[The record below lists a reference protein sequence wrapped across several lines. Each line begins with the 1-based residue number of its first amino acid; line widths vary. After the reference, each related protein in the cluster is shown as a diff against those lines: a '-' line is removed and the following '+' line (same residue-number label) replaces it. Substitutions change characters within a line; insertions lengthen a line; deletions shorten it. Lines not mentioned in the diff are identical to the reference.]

1 MAESQVT
8 IKGSIVP
15 LSFNAAKCKV
25 ALRTVSNGEQVEYPI
40 LSKGAG
46 IDFVDMVSNF
56 VSAKCMLQECSEES
70 CTKIHVCSYTVLDE
84 LDENDLFSPVHE

>member
-25 ALRTVSNGEQVEYPI
+25 ALRTMVNGEEIEYPI
-40 LSKGAG
+40 LAKGAG
-46 IDFVDMVSNF
+46 IDFIDMVSNF
-56 VSAKCMLQECSEES
+56 VSAKCMMQPCEEDD
-70 CTKIHVCSYTVLDE
+70 CTKIHVCSYTILDE
-84 LDENDLFSPVHE
+84 LDENDLFSSANE